1 MTTPDPKPSFEDL
14 SEDLPE
20 DLPEDL
26 SEGSS
31 EDPPEPVFRS
41 APAPP
46 DGVVPTGSLP
56 LDYQRFR
63 DEPLDL
69 YRELRRDHG
78 PVVPVLLD
86 GKIPVWAVLGYR
98 EVVRVTTDPRLF
110 ARDPRRWHA
119 WHLVPPD
126 WELMT
131 FVGYRPTMLFSEG
144 AEHQRRAE
152 AIWDGLASVD
162 QFELRAQCERVADRL
177 IDTFAGSGR
186 ADLVAEYASQIP
198 LRVVTRLYGLD
209 DAESAAIQDDSL
221 HLTGPDAPLALRNMQ
236 TRTEA
241 LIKRVRENPDQVNVA
256 AHLVA
261 HPAGL
266 TDDEIVNDLLGSV
279 YAVQQPTSDL
289 IGNALRLM
297 LTDERFAITL
307 SGGRRSVGQALNEVL
322 WEDTPVPFWIGRWAA
337 EDTMLGGRRIRK
349 GDCLMLGLAAAN
361 ADPDV
366 RPDFHSG
373 AGGNQAHMAF
383 SHGKHGCPPAA
394 REIAQVIAGAA
405 VEVLLDRLPD
415 VALSVA
421 PDDLEWRVTLM
432 MRGVAALPVRFTPAH
447 LH

>member
-1 MTTPDPKPSFEDL
+1 MTTPDPTSPLDA
-14 SEDLPE
+14 P
-20 DLPEDL
+20 P
-26 SEGSS
+26 GAA
-31 EDPPEPVFRS
+31 PEPVFPS

-46 DGVVPTGSLP
+46 DGVVPPGSVP
-56 LDYQRFR
+56 LDYGRFR
-63 DEPLDL
+63 DEPMEL
-69 YRELRRDHG
+69 YRELLRDHG

-86 GKIPVWAVLGYR
+86 GQIPVWTVLGYR
-98 EVVRVTTDPRLF
+98 EVVRVTTDPNLF
-110 ARDPRRWHA
+110 ARDSRRWHS

-126 WELMT
+126 WELTT

-144 AEHQRRAE
+144 ADHQRRSE
-152 AIWDGLASVD
+152 AICDGLASVD
-162 QFELRAQCERVADRL
+162 QFELRAQCERVADQL

-209 DAESAAIQDDSL
+209 DTEAAAIQNDSL
-221 HLTGPDAPLALRNMQ
+221 HLTGNDAPIALQKMQ
-236 TRTEA
+236 TRMEA

-256 AHLVA
+256 AHLVS

-266 TDDEIVNDLLGSV
+266 TDDEIINDLLGSI

-337 EDTMLGGRRIRK
+337 DDTMLGGRRIRK

-366 RPDFHSG
+366 RPDFHAG

-394 REIAQVIAGAA
+394 REIAEVIATAA
-405 VEVLLDRLPD
+405 IEVLLDRLPD
-415 VALSVA
+415 VTLSVPA
-421 PDDLEWRVTLM
+421 DELEWHVTLM
-432 MRGVAALPVRFTPAH
+432 MRGVAALPAEFTPAH